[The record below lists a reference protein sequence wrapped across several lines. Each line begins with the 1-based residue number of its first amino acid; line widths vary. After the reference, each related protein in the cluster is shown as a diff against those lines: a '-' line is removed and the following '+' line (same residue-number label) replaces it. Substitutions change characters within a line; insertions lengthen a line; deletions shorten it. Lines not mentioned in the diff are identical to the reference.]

1 MEFEFDPNKS
11 KVNLSKHGIDF
22 DEVRKLWLDAERI
35 IIPAKKV
42 DEPRVLII
50 AKILEKYWSGIY
62 TIRNNS
68 IRLISVR
75 RSRKKEIEIY
85 ES

>member
-22 DEVRKLWLDAERI
+22 DEARKLWLDAERI
-35 IIPAKKV
+35 IIPAKNV
-42 DEPRVLII
+42 DEPRFLII
-50 AKILEKYWSGIY
+50 AKIIEKYWSGIY
-62 TIRNNS
+62 TIRKNS